1 MLVRGPVAGT
11 REAVR
16 PGVVLWAPLGRPR
29 ILDWP
34 TASFSDCIVWR
45 PCADH
50 GRKHDTGGVALRY
63 ESGEPASLVLFGE
76 EVVDGADGCVSA
88 KRSAVEPCACGAPP
102 RGCGASPRRVAE
114 SVALLPPT
122 S

>member
-16 PGVVLWAPLGRPR
+16 PGVVLWAPLGTPR

-34 TASFSDCIVWR
+34 TASFPDRIVWR

-50 GRKHDTGGVALRY
+50 GRKHDTGDVVLRY
-63 ESGEPASLVLFGE
+63 ESSEPAGLVLLDE
-76 EVVDGADGCVSA
+76 EVADGADGCVSA
-88 KRSAVEPCACGAPP
+88 QRVTVKPCACGAPL
-102 RGCGASPRRVAE
+102 RGCGA
-114 SVALLPPT
+114 
-122 S
+122 